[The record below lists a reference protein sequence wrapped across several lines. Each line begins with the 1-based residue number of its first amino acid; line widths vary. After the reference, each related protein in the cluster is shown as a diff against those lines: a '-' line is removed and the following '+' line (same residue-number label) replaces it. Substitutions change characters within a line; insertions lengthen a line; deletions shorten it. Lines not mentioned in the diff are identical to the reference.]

1 MGSPAPDPYETL
13 GVRANVT
20 DAELRAAYR
29 RAVQRHH
36 PDHNGGSAQSARRFE
51 DIQDAYARIRT
62 LRATR
67 RPDAARPADG
77 PNLDSRLDDI
87 ERELAAAR
95 EANERARR
103 ASREAASAATD
114 ARSRAR
120 ASDEELGY
128 VTTDDSLGKIFTDA
142 ASRLSE
148 QFSEVRNRATEKTPG
163 AGVTERVADV
173 LDEISA
179 RLRGEPPKR

>member
-1 MGSPAPDPYETL
+1 MGGPAPDPYETL

-36 PDHNGGSAQSARRFE
+36 PDHNGGSAESARRFE
-51 DIQDAYARIRT
+51 EIQDAYARIRS

-67 RPDAARPADG
+67 RPEPPRAASG

-95 EANERARR
+95 EAKERARR
-103 ASREAASAATD
+103 AAREATSATAD
-114 ARSRAR
+114 ARSRGAR
-120 ASDEELGY
+120 E
-128 VTTDDSLGKIFTDA
+128 
-142 ASRLSE
+142 
-148 QFSEVRNRATEKTPG
+148 
-163 AGVTERVADV
+163 
-173 LDEISA
+173 
-179 RLRGEPPKR
+179 